1 MSLEEKF
8 NIQYKIDHDMFTPEE
23 NELIKAIK
31 EPIMSKVFE
40 VYDAYFD
47 QENYDGLSHEDF
59 SEVHDHLK
67 DLLLTYD
74 QNYHK
79 R

>member
-31 EPIMSKVFE
+31 EPIMAQLYD
-40 VYDAYFD
+40 VYRDYFNEPKTID
-47 QENYDGLSHEDF
+47 HHDIVDIGNYI
-59 SEVHDHLK
+59 K
-67 DLLLTYD
+67 DILLTYD